1 MLRFDSRCLVGF
13 CKPAK
18 LSSAS
23 RAHPE
28 VRWVRAWLRVV
39 TSCLVEKPKWLELR
53 EVLREVLR
61 ELTGFVDRL
70 DGWIRE
76 SVSRV
81 TSCFHLEQLGGWRF
95 HS

>member
-53 EVLREVLR
+53 EVLRE
-61 ELTGFVDRL
+61 LTGFVDRQGL
-70 DGWIRE
+70 LIDWMDG
-76 SVSRV
+76 SGRV
-81 TSCFHLEQLGGWRF
+81 FQG
-95 HS
+95 